1 MGPRTVATLLEFERN
16 VVPAVNSLRE
26 LRSRPRAG
34 GNEPS
39 GGAPA
44 GSDEEIRFAID
55 AICTAV
61 EGMRGLMPQEQIA
74 ATCKDLRAWQDAGCE
89 GVPHFDA
96 TRDSVPAPRDGEAA
110 AFVGPVTLPNSD
122 RHDVHI
128 EAFSVIREDPEST
141 PALQAAYPHPKA
153 VFQSTRLLSASR
165 GLREGNCVVFFPENI
180 PSATRCTDQ
189 NFAWFFFN
197 RHTEI
202 YAQTLAI
209 TERLCGP
216 GSPFEGEDTLV
227 SADVDPEDTY
237 QARCVWGYL
246 HDYFHHTGPRPL
258 DQHLAI
264 KTTWR
269 PGLLEELKVDMLS
282 AIACFEEDVPYGR
295 IVFEYII
302 LERLLRYPAQ
312 PEPLRNFDAGT
323 GFALGTWLASQGL
336 FTQDG
341 QGRRCLGSKAR
352 IVESVRELVGLIEE
366 IERTEDDAAYRS
378 AAVDFLFG
386 TLLRRPEGKPDRY
399 GGPLAPLGLW
409 GSEVHV

>member
-1 MGPRTVATLLEFERN
+1 M
-16 VVPAVNSLRE
+16 PAVDSLRE
-26 LRSRPRAG
+26 LRERRRESAG
-34 GNEPS
+34 QAE
-39 GGAPA
+39 GGVPDDL
-44 GSDEEIRFAID
+44 DEEIRSAVD
-55 AICTAV
+55 AVRAAV
-61 EGMRGLMPQEQIA
+61 EGLRGLMPEAQIA
-74 ATCKDLRAWQDAGCE
+74 ATCEELRVWREAGCE
-89 GVPHFDA
+89 GIPHFDA
-96 TRDSVPAPRDGEAA
+96 TRDAVPAPGDGEAA

-122 RHDVHI
+122 RRDVHI
-128 EAFSVIREDPEST
+128 EAFSVIREDPAST
-141 PALQAAYPHPKA
+141 PRLQAGYPHPKA

-180 PSATRCTDQ
+180 PAATRCTDQ
-189 NFAWFFFN
+189 HFAWFFFN
-197 RHTEI
+197 RHTDI
-202 YAQTLAI
+202 YTETLAI

-216 GSPFEGEDTLV
+216 GSPFAGERGLV

-269 PGLLEELKVDMLS
+269 PGLLEELKVDMKS
-282 AIACFEEDVPYGR
+282 AIACFEEDVPYGPV
-295 IVFEYII
+295 VFEYII
-302 LERLLRYPAQ
+302 LERLFRYPAQ

-336 FTQDG
+336 FTQDE
-341 QGRRCLGSKAR
+341 QGRRALGPKAG

-366 IERTEDDAAYRS
+366 IERAEGDAAYK
-378 AAVDFLFG
+378 AGAVEFLFG
-386 TLLRRPEGKPDRY
+386 TLLRRPEARPDRY